1 MDKRLKIL
9 IVEDSPGDTMLIRD
23 ALEDEEKIHEIDNVN
38 NGEKAINYL
47 KQEGEFVDKSKPSL
61 VLLDVNLPRVNGHE
75 VLHFIKNN
83 DGTKELPVIML
94 SSSSSETDIRESY
107 QQYANC
113 YIVKPIGMANFAEA
127 IENIKDFWFNLCQL
141 PEATYRN

>member
-61 VLLDVNLPRVNGHE
+61 VLLDVNFPRVNGHE